1 MPAPAAPPE
10 ELLAPAPPVLAPITF
25 QGIKVLVREG
35 GKLRESEAVM
45 TLTGSD
51 LAVQSDGKDIVS
63 VPFASIA
70 QAFYSRSKEPKW
82 KGPDG
87 KEQSVSVDLGR
98 MSFFRGERNWL
109 IVTTSAEP
117 IFVRFEDAQM
127 RTTLASFEERTGVKV
142 QR

>member
-1 MPAPAAPPE
+1 M
-10 ELLAPAPPVLAPITF
+10 VAPIRIA
-25 QGIKVLVREG
+25 GIKVLVRQG
-35 GKLRESEAVM
+35 DKFRESDAVM

-51 LAVQSDGKDIVS
+51 LAVQSGGKDVVS

-87 KEQSVSVDLGR
+87 KDQSANVDLGR

-109 IVTTSAEP
+109 IVTTAGAEP
-117 IFVRFEDAQM
+117 LFVHFEDAQM
-127 RTTLASFEERTGVKV
+127 RTALASFEERTGIKV
-142 QR
+142 RR

>member
-1 MPAPAAPPE
+1 
-10 ELLAPAPPVLAPITF
+10 
-25 QGIKVLVREG
+25 
-35 GKLRESEAVM
+35 M

-51 LAVQSDGKDIVS
+51 LAIKSAGNAVVS
-63 VPFASIA
+63 LPFASIA
-70 QAFYSRSKEPKW
+70 QAFYSRSKEPRW

-87 KEQSVSVDLGR
+87 KEQSANVDLGR

-109 IVTTSAEP
+109 IVTTSGEP
-117 IFVRFEDAQM
+117 VFVALEDAQM